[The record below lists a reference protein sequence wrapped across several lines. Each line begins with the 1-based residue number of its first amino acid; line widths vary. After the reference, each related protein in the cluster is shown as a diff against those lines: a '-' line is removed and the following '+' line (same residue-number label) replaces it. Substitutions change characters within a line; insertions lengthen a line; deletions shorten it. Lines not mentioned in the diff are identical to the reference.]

1 MLALLDFI
9 PLVLFFISYKIKGKF
24 FAIGVL
30 LVATC
35 LQMLVSYLLQGRK
48 LEAIQKFT
56 LIAVVCFGSVSLYF
70 RNEKILQWWP
80 TFLEIGIALAL
91 LAGMHI
97 WQKNPLKMM
106 LGSRIELPDPIWQRL
121 AMMWIAFCLLMAA
134 LNAYIV
140 IYQSYDQW
148 MDFKLWSR
156 LLWLG
161 FAIVQA
167 VLIAKH
173 MPQTEENP

>member
-30 LVATC
+30 LAATC
-35 LQMLVSYLLQGRK
+35 VQMLVSYFLQGRK

-56 LIAVVCFGSVSLYF
+56 LIAVLCFGSVSLYF
-70 RNEKILQWWP
+70 QNEKILQWWP
-80 TFLEIGIALAL
+80 TFLDIGIALAL
-91 LAGMHI
+91 LAGLRI

-106 LGSRIELPDPIWQRL
+106 LGSRIELPDPIWHRL
-121 AMMWIAFCLLMAA
+121 AGMWIVFCLAMAG
-134 LNAYIV
+134 LNAYV
-140 IYQSYDQW
+140 VLYQNYDQW
-148 MDFKLWSR
+148 MSFKLWSR

-161 FAIVQA
+161 FAILQA

-173 MPQTEENP
+173 MPTTEETP

>member
-1 MLALLDFI
+1 
-9 PLVLFFISYKIKGKF
+9 
-24 FAIGVL
+24 
-30 LVATC
+30 
-35 LQMLVSYLLQGRK
+35 MLVSYFLQGRK
-48 LEAIQKFT
+48 LEALQKFT

-80 TFLEIGIALAL
+80 TFLEVGIALAL
-91 LAGMHI
+91 VIGIII
-97 WQKNPLKMM
+97 WKKNPLKMM

-121 AMMWIAFCLLMAA
+121 AVMWVVFCLAMAG

-140 IYQSYDQW
+140 VYQTYDQW

-161 FAIVQA
+161 FAILQA

-173 MPQTEENP
+173 MPQTEETP